1 MIMNPT
7 VINREI
13 QFYIRW
19 FGVIQKN
26 MLRKYL
32 NYLLLMGYK

>member
-1 MIMNPT
+1 MMMNPT

-13 QFYIRW
+13 QFCIRW
-19 FGVIQKN
+19 EVIPKN

-32 NYLLLMGYK
+32 NYLLLMELK